1 MPRRDEWFTPRR
13 SGTSANCVETLITRD
28 AVHVRN
34 SKNPDGPTVTFTHS
48 EWRAFIDSVKA
59 YDDYDLPSR
68 PAG

>member
-1 MPRRDEWFTPRR
+1 
-13 SGTSANCVETLITRD
+13 VETLITRD

-68 PAG
+68 PSG